1 MNKRM
6 VVGLTDLDLMIKES
20 CGCRGCVVATAAVSP
35 NGDYEEKRKESE
47 VIDAESGGQVRLR
60 EIVIR
65 INEQAAKLRIIKS
78 VAEKSPSPHVALV

>member
-1 MNKRM
+1 MAI
-6 VVGLTDLDLMIKES
+6 TDLDLMIKES
-20 CGCRGCVVATAAVSP
+20 CGCRGCVVATAESPCLAASP
-35 NGDYEEKRKESE
+35 NGDDEEKRKESE

-78 VAEKSPSPHVALV
+78 VAEKSPSPCVALV